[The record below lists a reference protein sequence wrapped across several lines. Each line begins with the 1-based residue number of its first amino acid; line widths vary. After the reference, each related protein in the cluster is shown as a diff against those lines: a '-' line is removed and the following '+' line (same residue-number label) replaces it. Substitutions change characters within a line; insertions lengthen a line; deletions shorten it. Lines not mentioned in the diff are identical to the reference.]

1 MYEDWV
7 EWAYRAKEYLH
18 GVMLSYREF
27 PSDRDDHVHC
37 EICRDRISN
46 SEDDLHGGYY
56 EAEHGSWVCADCFR
70 HCKELFGWKEANERT
85 SN

>member
-37 EICRDRISN
+37 EICWDRISN

-56 EAEHGSWVCADCFR
+56 EAEHGIPWRSTGALSE
-70 HCKELFGWKEANERT
+70 K
-85 SN
+85 